1 MRNLSIVFL
10 SLYGLISVS
19 GTGCSH
25 PTTLGS
31 NTGVAYNMARDNQ
44 MLNPEAGENLEP
56 VVGMEGNISKSAMD
70 LYRKGFEKMD
80 EGLGK
85 SAVATG
91 VQTK

>member
-1 MRNLSIVFL
+1 MRNLSVLFL
-10 SLYGLISVS
+10 SLCGFISVLE
-19 GTGCSH
+19 TACSH

-31 NTGVAYNMARDNQ
+31 NTGVAYDMARENQ

-56 VVGMEGNISKSAMD
+56 VAGMEGNVSKTAMD

-80 EGLGK
+80 ESLGK
-85 SAVATG
+85 SAISTG

>member
-1 MRNLSIVFL
+1 MHNLSVVFL
-10 SLYGLISVS
+10 SLCGLIMVS

-25 PTTLGS
+25 PTTLGA

-56 VVGMEGNISKSAMD
+56 VAGMEGNISKTAME
-70 LYRKGFEKMD
+70 LYRRGFEKMD
-80 EGLGK
+80 ESLGK